1 MRSVEKLPEGYE
13 KIYSVDLQKNKK
25 LSLLVNGLAVAI
37 MILMV
42 VPMRFLVPIRATFPP
57 EKPVGCLGKLT
68 LTLALLVLY
77 IVLHEAVHGIAMKIC
92 GTKKVKYGFT
102 GLYAFAGSTD
112 YYGKGAYIFIALAPV
127 VLWGIVLAVVNAF
140 VSPEWFWVIYFIQIN
155 NISGAAGDF
164 FVTARFSTM
173 PKDILVQD
181 YGVGMTVYSKE
192 EYKSKAD
199 TP

>member
-25 LSLLVNGLAVAI
+25 LSLLVNGIAVAI

-57 EKPVGCLGKLT
+57 EKLVGYLGELT

-92 GTKKVKYGFT
+92 GTKKIKYGFT
-102 GLYAFAGSTD
+102 GLYAFAGSSD

-140 VSPEWFWVIYFIQIN
+140 VSPEWFWVVYFIQIN

-164 FVTARFSTM
+164 FVTVKFSRM

-181 YGVGMTVYSKE
+181 YGVGMTVYSKDCGKE
-192 EYKSKAD
+192 NE
-199 TP
+199 

>member
-25 LSLLVNGLAVAI
+25 LSLLVNGIAVAI

-42 VPMRFLVPIRATFPP
+42 VPMRFLVPIRATFSP
-57 EKPVGCLGKLT
+57 EKLGGYFGKLA

-102 GLYAFAGSTD
+102 GLYAFAGSSD

-127 VLWGIVLAVVNAF
+127 VLWGAVLLF
-140 VSPEWFWVIYFIQIN
+140 
-155 NISGAAGDF
+155 
-164 FVTARFSTM
+164 
-173 PKDILVQD
+173 
-181 YGVGMTVYSKE
+181 
-192 EYKSKAD
+192 
-199 TP
+199 

>member
-1 MRSVEKLPEGYE
+1 MRSVEKLPEGYGE
-13 KIYSVDLQKNKK
+13 IYSVDLQKNKK
-25 LSLLVNGLAVAI
+25 LSLLVNGIAVAI

-42 VPMRFLVPIRATFPP
+42 VPMRFLVPIRATFSP
-57 EKPVGCLGKLT
+57 EKLGGYFGKLA

-102 GLYAFAGSTD
+102 GLYAFAGSSD

-127 VLWGIVLAVVNAF
+127 VLWGAVLAVVN
-140 VSPEWFWVIYFIQIN
+140 VLIPPEWFWVVYFIQIN

-164 FVTARFSTM
+164 FVTVKFSRM

-181 YGVGMTVYSKE
+181 YGVGMTVYSKDCGKE
-192 EYKSKAD
+192 NA
-199 TP
+199 